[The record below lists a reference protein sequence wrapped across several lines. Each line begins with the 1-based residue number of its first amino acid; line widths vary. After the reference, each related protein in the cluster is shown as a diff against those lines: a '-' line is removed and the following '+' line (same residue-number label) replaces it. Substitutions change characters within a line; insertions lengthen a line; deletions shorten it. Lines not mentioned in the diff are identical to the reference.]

1 MGLVFRL
8 ELLRKGNQIDEEV
21 FIAMNKVIKLF
32 KENWNIELTEN
43 NGQMMVT
50 HLSMALMRVKNG
62 LPVNQINEEV
72 YQDVAESEFFKKA
85 KEILGD
91 MKSILPIELPESE
104 IKYMLVNNTLIL
116 ENLNEG
122 GN

>member
-1 MGLVFRL
+1 MDLVFRL
-8 ELLRKGNQIDEEV
+8 ELLKKGNQIDQEV
-21 FIAMNKVIKLF
+21 FITMNNIIELF
-32 KENWNIELTEN
+32 KNNWDIELTEE
-43 NGQMMVT
+43 NGQMMIT
-50 HLSMALMRVKNG
+50 HLSMALMRVKNK
-62 LPVNQINEEV
+62 LPVNQIDEEV
-72 YQDVAESEFFKKA
+72 YQEVTESEFFKKA
-85 KEILGD
+85 EKILED

>member
-1 MGLVFRL
+1 MDLVFRL
-8 ELLRKGNQIDEEV
+8 ELLKKGNQIDQEV
-21 FIAMNKVIKLF
+21 FITMNNVIELF
-32 KENWNIELTEN
+32 KNNWNIELSEE
-43 NGQMMVT
+43 NGQMMIT
-50 HLSMALMRVKNG
+50 HLSMALMRVKNK
-62 LPVNQINEEV
+62 LPVNQIDEEV
-72 YQDVAESEFFKKA
+72 YQEVTESKFFKKA
-85 KEILGD
+85 EKILED

>member
-1 MGLVFRL
+1 MDLVFRL
-8 ELLRKGNQIDEEV
+8 ELLKKGNQIDQEV
-21 FIAMNKVIKLF
+21 FIAMNNVIELF
-32 KENWNIELTEN
+32 KNNWDIELSEE
-43 NGQMMVT
+43 NGQMMIT
-50 HLSMALMRVKNG
+50 HLSMALMRVKNK
-62 LPVNQINEEV
+62 LPVNQIDEEV
-72 YQDVAESEFFKKA
+72 YQEVTESKFFKKA
-85 KEILGD
+85 EKILED